1 LTEKDAPYWDEVAR
15 SWQEGTPKTLWRA
28 YNDAINNAIFAQW
41 LPADGVEYILKTDL
55 FDESLGDGLYTLLSA
70 RAKIVFG
77 IDLSLLT
84 VRAAK
89 LRHEGLC
96 ATQADVRHLPF
107 ANGVFDVI
115 VSNSTLDHFESSDEI
130 ANSLYELHRVLRPEG
145 QLLLTLDNLA
155 NPAIALRRLLPFR
168 LLNRLNI
175 VPYYVGATFRPHG
188 LRKHIEQAGL
198 KVLEIRA
205 VMHFPRIFTM
215 AMTRILSTRDGFETK
230 RRFLSFLMAFEH
242 LSKWPTRFITGYF
255 VAVKAIKRL

>member
-1 LTEKDAPYWDEVAR
+1 LSEKHTSYWDEVAR
-15 SWQEGTPKTLWRA
+15 SWQEAAPKTLWRA
-28 YNDAINNAIFAQW
+28 YNDKINNALFAQW
-41 LPADGVEYILKTDL
+41 LPTDHVEHLLKTDL
-55 FDESLGDGLYTLLSA
+55 FDESLGEGLYPLMSS

-77 IDLSLLT
+77 IDLSVLT

-107 ANGVFDVI
+107 ANGVFNVI

-130 ANSLYELHRVLRPEG
+130 ANSLYELHRVLRPGG
-145 QLLLTLDNLA
+145 QLLITLDNLA

-175 VPYYVGATFRPHG
+175 VPYYVGATFGPHR
-188 LRKHIEQAGL
+188 LRKHIEQTGL
-198 KVLEIRA
+198 KILEIRS

-215 AMTRILSTRDGFETK
+215 AMTRILGTHNRFETK
-230 RRFLSFLMAFEH
+230 SRFLSFLTAFEH